1 MKILEGKWNGILY
14 EGGFDNFSV
23 NGSLHM
29 EREILYKNNPI
40 IESEKRLNIAYL
52 LWLYCWKRWEER
64 DFKSMEF
71 KREKL
76 SKCTKRKI

>member
-40 IESEKRLNIAYL
+40 N
-52 LWLYCWKRWEER
+52 
-64 DFKSMEF
+64 
-71 KREKL
+71 
-76 SKCTKRKI
+76 